1 MIVNGRGE
9 EEKKIE
15 GIFLDTDI
23 RDFNELTH

>member
-1 MIVNGRGE
+1 MIVNGRE

>member
-1 MIVNGRGE
+1 MIVNDRE

>member
-1 MIVNGRGE
+1 MIVNGRE

-15 GIFLDTDI
+15 GIFLVTDI

>member
-1 MIVNGRGE
+1 MIVNGRE

-15 GIFLDTDI
+15 GIFLDIGI

>member
-1 MIVNGRGE
+1 MIVNGRE

-15 GIFLDTDI
+15 GIFLDSDI